1 MTVNIVTTR
10 CLSTSYHRLTRSY
23 RCRSILP
30 SSQQQQQQQQR
41 KTQKIQLQQVTH
53 IYKDQVKTNSV
64 QSTHNV
70 RRFTLRLQI

>member
-23 RCRSILP
+23 RCRSIIP
-30 SSQQQQQQQQR
+30 SFQQQQQQQQQR

-53 IYKDQVKTNSV
+53 IYKDQVKTKPY
-64 QSTHNV
+64 V
-70 RRFTLRLQI
+70 RLRLVPIYLD